1 MEENKEKFMC
11 QQDVIDDRRARQVQ
25 KDLDYLIKQIGTI
38 DRNELEEIQIVY
50 QWSHLFNELDL
61 IMGQDLH

>member
-1 MEENKEKFMC
+1 M
-11 QQDVIDDRRARQVQ
+11 Q